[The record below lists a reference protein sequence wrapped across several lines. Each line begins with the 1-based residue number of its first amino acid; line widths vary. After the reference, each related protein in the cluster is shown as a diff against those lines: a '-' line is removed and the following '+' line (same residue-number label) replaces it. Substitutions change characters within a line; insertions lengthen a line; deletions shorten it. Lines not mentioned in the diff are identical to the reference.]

1 MQGNNIM
8 RLTLNKE
15 RAVNRNLGILIFTK
29 FRHHIKKIVYL
40 NLLSIQVGYL
50 EVEKKRMKNL

>member
-1 MQGNNIM
+1 M